1 VVVLVAGGAALE
13 VRAHPRDSIICV
25 CTLQLELYV
34 LVDFLEALVAEQF
47 GLGRAEQ
54 SFEGVVIHAL
64 VHDPYSL
71 DRVKREAFLG
81 EVGAQLSPCIVKCL
95 VERSACR
102 AEPLGQHVERYAVE
116 RERHQHFALVLSQ
129 AAVD

>member
-1 VVVLVAGGAALE
+1 VVRLAALYELEEAVVVLVARGAALE
-13 VRAHPRDSIICV
+13 VRAHSRDSIICV
-25 CTLQLELYV
+25 CTLQLELYE

-64 VHDPYSL
+64 VHDPYPL

-81 EVGAQLSPCIVKCL
+81 EVGAQL
-95 VERSACR
+95 RR
-102 AEPLGQHVERYAVE
+102 A
-116 RERHQHFALVLSQ
+116 S
-129 AAVD
+129 